1 MAVSLSIISAALF
14 HNCSVSSTEPRL
26 TYCGFFKVLHR
37 IKMIPC
43 LALKTLSDHV
53 WQFFAFL
60 ADTAHWTNCFR
71 GLKSVIILKFFSV
84 LQLQDQQYI
93 YLNSVFWSCVA
104 VHLSIMKF
112 IWHIF
117 VSSLHFAGCF
127 KSSSAPVW
135 HLKTWKSMNLEISLQ
150 TPFPRSLMKVLN
162 RNGTSTDFWE
172 SPLVTLFL
180 SEVTLRLTFL
190 VPNI

>member
-60 ADTAHWTNCFR
+60 ADTVHWTNCFR
-71 GLKSVIILKFFSV
+71 GLKSVITLKFFSV

-93 YLNSVFWSCVA
+93 YLNSVFWSCVT

-117 VSSLHFAGCF
+117 VSSLHFARCF
-127 KSSSAPVW
+127 KLFCTSVAFE
-135 HLKTWKSMNLEISLQ
+135 NLEVHELGDFIANSLPQ
-150 TPFPRSLMKVLN
+150 VIN
-162 RNGTSTDFWE
+162 EGVE
-172 SPLVTLFL
+172 
-180 SEVTLRLTFL
+180 
-190 VPNI
+190 